1 MKILHINTTD
11 IEGGAAR
18 AAYRLHKALLKKRL
32 DSQMLVQTKNSDDNT
47 IHTVYKTK
55 LGKACSLL
63 RPFFD
68 ALPLKCYKNRTKTL
82 FSPAWFP
89 FSKVLDR
96 INELNPDVVHL
107 HWICGG
113 ILPIEDLAKI
123 KKPIVWTLHDMW
135 AFTGGE
141 HIDEGQGH
149 YLGKCGYSKVL
160 GSKKENDLSR
170 KGWNRKNK
178 VYSKMDKLL
187 IISPSK
193 WMHNE
198 AKKSTLLKDKTHY
211 LLPNVIDTNLFKPL
225 EKKIARGLWRLSQ
238 DKKLILFGAMSAT
251 SDPNKG
257 YDLLMKA
264 IKFLNGCNA
273 EIVVFG
279 SSKPINEQSLGNFK
293 ITYVGRL
300 HDDVSLITLY
310 SCADVMV
317 VPSKQENLPQTVT
330 EAMACGVPVVAFNT
344 TGIPTIIDHKINGY
358 LASPFDSEDLKNGI
372 EWVLNN
378 ENYEQL
384 SKNAREKIERYFSNE
399 VLISRYISLYKECLN
414 EK

>member
-18 AAYRLHKALLKKRL
+18 AAYRLHKALLKMGI

-47 IHTVYKTK
+47 IQTVYKTK
-55 LGKACSLL
+55 LGKAYSLL
-63 RPFFD
+63 RPFLD
-68 ALPLKCYKNRTKTL
+68 ALPLKCYKNRTKTP

-89 FSKVLDR
+89 FSKVVDR
-96 INELNPDVVHL
+96 INEFNPDVVHL

-113 ILPIEDLAKI
+113 MLPIEDLAKI

-149 YLGKCGYSKVL
+149 YLEKCGYSKVL

-170 KGWNRKNK
+170 IGWNRKNK
-178 VYSKMDKLL
+178 VYSKIDKLL
-187 IISPSK
+187 IISPSE

-198 AKKSTLLKDKTHY
+198 AKRSSLLKNKIHY
-211 LLPNVIDTNLFKPL
+211 FLSNVIDTNLFKPL
-225 EKKIARGLWRLSQ
+225 EKKVAKTLWGLPQ
-238 DKKLILFGAMSAT
+238 DKKLILFGAMSST

-257 YDLLMKA
+257 YDLLLKA
-264 IKFLNGCNA
+264 IKLLNGHNI

-279 SSKPINEQSLGNFK
+279 SSKPINEQSLSNYK
-293 ITYVGRL
+293 ITYVDRL
-300 HDDVSLITLY
+300 YDDVSLVSLY
-310 SCADVMV
+310 NCADVMV
-317 VPSKQENLPQTVT
+317 VPSRQENLPQTVT
-330 EAMACGVPVVAFNT
+330 ESMACGVPVVAFNT
-344 TGIPTIIDHKINGY
+344 TGIPTIIEHKVNGY
-358 LASPFDSEDLKNGI
+358 LASPFSSEDLKNGI

-378 ENYEQL
+378 EDYEDL
-384 SKNAREKIERYFSNE
+384 SKNARQRIINSFSSEALIPRYLDLYNKI
-399 VLISRYISLYKECLN
+399 IN